1 MEVVTI
7 TITTMIN
14 DDDDDNNCDDVLVT
28 MMIAT
33 LPVRFAPLGIPMAI
47 SG

>member
-1 MEVVTI
+1 MIMVVVTI
-7 TITTMIN
+7 TTIIN
-14 DDDDDNNCDDVLVT
+14 DDDDNCEDVLVT

>member
-1 MEVVTI
+1 MIMVVV

-14 DDDDDNNCDDVLVT
+14 DDDDINCDDVLVT

>member
-1 MEVVTI
+1 MTVVG

-14 DDDDDNNCDDVLVT
+14 DDDNNCDDVLVT

-33 LPVRFAPLGIPMAI
+33 LPVRLAPLGIPMAI